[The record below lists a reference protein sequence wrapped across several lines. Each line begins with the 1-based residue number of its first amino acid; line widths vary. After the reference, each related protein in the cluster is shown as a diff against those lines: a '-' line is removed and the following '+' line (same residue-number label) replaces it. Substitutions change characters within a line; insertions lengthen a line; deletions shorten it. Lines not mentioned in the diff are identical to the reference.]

1 MKYYLGVDLGGTN
14 IKAGITDENGNILL
28 KSSIRTDSEGN
39 AKKIADQM
47 VGLCQSLV
55 EKSEISMDDVV
66 SVGVGIPG
74 TVDAETGMVI
84 YCNNLDMDGA
94 PVGAMMQEALQKPV
108 HLANDASCA
117 ALGEFFCGSGKQY
130 NSIILVTL
138 GTGVGGGIILNGKLW
153 EGLEG
158 AGAEIGHMVLHAG
171 GEPCSCGRRGCFE
184 AYSSATALVNQTK
197 AAMRKHPLSLLNAV
211 ADKSGKVSA
220 KTAFDAMRKGDT
232 VAKDVV
238 ENYLFY
244 LSEGVANLINIFAPE
259 AIILGGGVC
268 NEGDTLLVPL
278 KEQVV
283 AKCYGGDLIHHA
295 DISIASLG
303 NDAGLIGAAML
314 FHA

>member
-14 IKAGITDENGNILL
+14 IKAGVTDENGNILL
-28 KSSIRTDSEGN
+28 KSSIKTDAAGD
-39 AKKIADQM
+39 AKRIAEQM
-47 VGLCQSLV
+47 AGLCLDLV
-55 EKSEISMDDVV
+55 RKTNVSMDDVE

-74 TVDAETGMVI
+74 TVDAEKGTVI
-84 YCNNLDMDGA
+84 YCNNLKMDGA
-94 PVGAMMQEALQKPV
+94 PVGAMMQEILKKPV
-108 HLANDASCA
+108 YLANDASCA
-117 ALGEFFCGSGKQY
+117 ALGEFVCGSGRDH

-158 AGAEIGHMVLHAG
+158 AGAEIGHMVLHIG
-171 GEPCSCGRRGCFE
+171 GESCTCGRRGCFE

-197 AAMRKHPLSLLNAV
+197 AAMRKHPLSLMNTI

-220 KTAFDAMRKGDT
+220 KTAFDAMKKGDS
-232 VAKDVV
+232 VAKEVV

-244 LSEGVANLINIFAPE
+244 LSEGIANLINIFAPE

-278 KEQVV
+278 REQVV

-295 DISIASLG
+295 EISIASLG

-314 FHA
+314 HQS

>member
-14 IKAGITDENGNILL
+14 IKAGITDEKGNMIL
-28 KSSIRTDSEGN
+28 KSSIKTDAEGDFRR
-39 AKKIADQM
+39 IADQM
-47 VGLCQSLV
+47 VGLCRELV
-55 EKSEISMDDVV
+55 EKANISMDDIQ

-74 TVDAETGMVI
+74 TVDAEKGTVI
-84 YCNNLDMDGA
+84 YCNNLNMDGA
-94 PVGAMMQEALQKPV
+94 PIGIMMQEDLKKPV

-117 ALGEFFCGSGKQY
+117 ALGEFICGSGKAY

-158 AGAEIGHMVLHAG
+158 AGAEIGHMVLHIG
-171 GEPCSCGRRGCFE
+171 GESCTCGRRGCFE

-197 AAMRKHPLSLLNAV
+197 AAMRKHPLSLINTIA
-211 ADKSGKVSA
+211 AKSGRVTA
-220 KTAFDAMRKGDT
+220 KTAFDAMRQGDT
-232 VAKDVV
+232 VARDVV

-268 NEGDTLLVPL
+268 NEGDALLVPL
-278 KEQVV
+278 KEQVI

-295 DISIASLG
+295 EISIASLG

-314 FHA
+314 FQA